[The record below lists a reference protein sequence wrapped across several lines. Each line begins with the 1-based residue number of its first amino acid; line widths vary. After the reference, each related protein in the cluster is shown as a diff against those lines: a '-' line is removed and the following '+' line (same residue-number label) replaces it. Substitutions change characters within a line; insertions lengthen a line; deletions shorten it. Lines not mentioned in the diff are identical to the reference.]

1 MKQKNAINQV
11 IHAMN
16 PFRMM
21 IASAVWLRLAL
32 AMLLVLP
39 LAPAGA
45 AQQTFVTPEA
55 AVDALAAA
63 LKADDEAALVAMFG
77 EEHKKLVVS
86 GDRAQDAAN
95 HAKAAEQIATFRVLQ
110 ERGADRRVLLIG
122 AEAWPMPIPLVRQGS
137 AWRFA
142 TEQGA
147 EELLNRRIGA
157 NERSAI
163 DVLHA
168 YLNAQRDYAS
178 IDRDGDGVR
187 QYAQRIVST
196 AGKHN
201 GLYWPADAAKGEE
214 ESPFGP
220 LIAASASSVPGR
232 KAGDPY
238 NGYYFRILTRQGKS
252 APGGAYSY
260 IINGRMIAGFAMVAY
275 PAAHGNTGV
284 MTFIVNHNGKV
295 YEKNLG
301 KNTAAVAAKMTSF
314 DPVKGWKESA
324 P

>member
-1 MKQKNAINQV
+1 MNQNNAINQV

-86 GDRAQDAAN
+86 GDRAQDAVN

-147 EELLNRRIGA
+147 DELLNRRIGA